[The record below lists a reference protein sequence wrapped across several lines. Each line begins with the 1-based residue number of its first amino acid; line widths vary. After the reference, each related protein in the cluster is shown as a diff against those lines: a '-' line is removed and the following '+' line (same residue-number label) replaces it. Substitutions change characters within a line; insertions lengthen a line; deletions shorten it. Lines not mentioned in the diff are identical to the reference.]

1 VIDFAALAREAGDG
15 IIVVDAGGAIVFWN
29 KAAERIFGYR
39 EDEAL
44 GRSLDLIIPQRL
56 RERHWSGFHGVMKSG
71 VTRYGADL
79 LRVPATHRDKGQI
92 SIAFTVC
99 LLRDPDGKVSGIA
112 AFIRDETARWQE
124 ERELRRR
131 LAALEAGVRS

>member
-1 VIDFAALAREAGDG
+1 MIDFAALARGAGDG
-15 IIVVDAGGAIVFWN
+15 IVVVDAAGAIIFWN
-29 KAAERIFGYR
+29 KAAERIFGYP

-44 GRSLDLIIPQRL
+44 GRSLDLIIPERF
-56 RERHWSGFHGVMKSG
+56 RARHWSGFHAVMKSG

-79 LRVPATHRDKGQI
+79 LRVPAAHRDKGAI

-99 LLRDPDGKVSGIA
+99 LLRGADGKPDGVA

-124 ERELRRR
+124 ERELRTR
-131 LAALEAGVRS
+131 LAALEAKAQP

>member
-1 VIDFAALAREAGDG
+1 MIDFAALARDAGDG
-15 IIVVDAGGAIVFWN
+15 IVIADAAGAIVFWN

-44 GRSLDLIIPQRL
+44 GRSLDLIIPERY
-56 RERHWSGFHGVMKSG
+56 RARHWSGFHGVMKSG

-79 LRVPATHRDKGQI
+79 LRVPAVHREKGTI

-99 LLRDPDGKVSGIA
+99 LLRGPDGKPAGIA
-112 AFIRDETARWQE
+112 AFVRDETERWRE
-124 ERELRRR
+124 VRELKRRV
-131 LAALEAGVRS
+131 ADLEVKGSP